1 MRTYTFNLK
10 DLFISFAAP
19 VRRNDEGKTVIQQ
32 CDVELRTKGSS
43 FHIIRREV
51 LKQLLDY
58 CYESSNNKPLS
69 KSEFNFM
76 YRNCIEHKPS
86 SFSLKAII
94 HDAIYDAAN
103 VDITFIATEENTVVQ
118 IPQKKPLELDDIFF
132 TTCRDTLS
140 SVINARR
147 STDYAWVIFDAYAKK
162 EMIKLNVGQRFC
174 DVFTAYI
181 SQNTMIQITQQP
193 KRYVL
198 TVRNKCGDGF
208 VQPVAAR
215 SVDGL
220 VSMENN
226 DILYTI
232 LDETFEQL
240 DKEIYLGNMSKLA
253 DKKAWNKYSHNLWF
267 SDKNKLEHEN
277 YLFFL

>member
-10 DLFISFAAP
+10 DLSVSFAAP
-19 VRRNDEGKTVIQQ
+19 VRRNNEGKNIIQQ

-43 FHIIRREV
+43 FRIIRREV

-58 CYESSNNKPLS
+58 CYESSNEKPLS

-76 YRNCIEHKPS
+76 YRNCIQHRPS
-86 SFSLKAII
+86 EFSLESII
-94 HDAIYDAAN
+94 TDAIYDAAN
-103 VDITFIATEENTVVQ
+103 VDITFIATEENSVVQ

-147 STDYAWVIFDAYAKK
+147 STDYAWEIFDAYAKK
-162 EMIKLNVGQRFC
+162 EMIKLNVGQHFC
-174 DVFTAYI
+174 NVFTAHI

-208 VQPVAAR
+208 VQPVGAR
-215 SVDGL
+215 SVNGL
-220 VSMENN
+220 VSMENS

-253 DKKAWNKYSHNLWF
+253 DKKAWNKYSPNLWF
-267 SDKNKLEHEN
+267 SDKNKLEREN